1 MALPD
6 AAPSRPRSAWIRAL
20 RLVVSVG
27 LLAVLVT
34 KIDFED
40 LVPAHRSL
48 PGALAFLLAGVAL
61 MTLSIV
67 IAAWRWQKVL
77 EAFGAIVPL
86 RQLVSH
92 YFAGQFVG
100 NVLPSTV
107 GGDVLRVSRVS
118 KDVRARD
125 TAFASVV
132 IERLTGFVA
141 LPLLVLVGFL
151 ADPDLFGTKRAWIA
165 LLCAGGTVALLGVI
179 LVAAGHPSLAG
190 RFKDHENWM
199 RYIGAVHV
207 GVDRLRRAP
216 LDAVQVLGAAIVY
229 QLVVVASV
237 YCAVHTIGLTIPNA
251 AVLAYVPAVA
261 IAQVLPISVGGL
273 GLREGLLALLFHP
286 LGAETG
292 QAVAVGLL
300 WYAFMLLSSLPG
312 APAFA
317 IGHRHRLPV
326 GGEA

>member
-6 AAPSRPRSAWIRAL
+6 AAPSRPRAAWIRVL

-27 LLAVLVT
+27 LLAVLVS

-40 LVPAHRSL
+40 LVPGNRSL

-61 MTLSIV
+61 MMGSIV

-77 EAFGAIVPL
+77 EAFGARVPL

-118 KDVRARD
+118 KDVGARD

-141 LPLLVLVGFL
+141 L
-151 ADPDLFGTKRAWIA
+151 
-165 LLCAGGTVALLGVI
+165 
-179 LVAAGHPSLAG
+179 
-190 RFKDHENWM
+190 
-199 RYIGAVHV
+199 
-207 GVDRLRRAP
+207 
-216 LDAVQVLGAAIVY
+216 
-229 QLVVVASV
+229 
-237 YCAVHTIGLTIPNA
+237 
-251 AVLAYVPAVA
+251 
-261 IAQVLPISVGGL
+261 
-273 GLREGLLALLFHP
+273 
-286 LGAETG
+286 
-292 QAVAVGLL
+292 
-300 WYAFMLLSSLPG
+300 
-312 APAFA
+312 
-317 IGHRHRLPV
+317 
-326 GGEA
+326 